1 MIKKAFN
8 WIRSLLPDYSWV
20 CLLFLVLVQCIVF
33 WATRIPL
40 MFMEKIDLATAWD
53 GRIPF

>member
-8 WIRSLLPDYSWV
+8 WIRSLLPDYGWV
-20 CLLFLVLVQCIVF
+20 CLLFLVLVQCTVF

-40 MFMEKIDLATAWD
+40 
-53 GRIPF
+53 